1 MIYADFESILV
12 PENNGKQNPDV
23 SYTSKYQHVA
33 CSYGFKLVCFDDE
46 FSKPFNSYLGEDFAY
61 NFINSMI
68 KESKYCN
75 DMMRKRFNKGLVM
88 TKEHDDDFKNCTN
101 VGFVFLC

>member
-1 MIYADFESILV
+1 
-12 PENNGKQNPDV
+12 
-23 SYTSKYQHVA
+23 
-33 CSYGFKLVCFDDE
+33 
-46 FSKPFNSYLGEDFAY
+46 
-61 NFINSMI
+61 MI